1 MRKGLIR
8 GALFVAAAGA
18 LAGCDPYYGA
28 PGPYPDQGYPGEPGY
43 PSPGYPGP
51 GNPGP
56 GYPGPGN
63 PGPGYPGPGGP
74 GYPGGGYTP
83 RPGEYVDVMGCVQPG
98 VEARCTILQ
107 ATNGTTW
114 DITGAQRPNP
124 EWAIRARG
132 RAAVSGMSYCQQ
144 GMILSEVRWEYT
156 NMRCVQG
163 RVQGYQG
170 Y

>member
-1 MRKGLIR
+1 MRKSLIR
-8 GALFVAAAGA
+8 GALVIAAAGA
-18 LAGCDPYYGA
+18 VAGCDPYYGG
-28 PGPYPDQGYPGEPGY
+28 PGPYPDDGYAGDPAY
-43 PSPGYPGP
+43 
-51 GNPGP
+51 PGP
-56 GYPGPGN
+56 GYPGPGT
-63 PGPGYPGPGGP
+63 GPGYPQGPGYPGP

-107 ATNGTTW
+107 ATNGTSW

-132 RAAVSGMSYCQQ
+132 RAAVSSMGYCQQ
-144 GMILSEVRWEYT
+144 GMILSEARWEYT
-156 NMRCVQG
+156 NLRCVQG
-163 RVQGYQG
+163 RVQGYTG